1 MTDQQL
7 VDIRARL
14 GRGEVRRADVA
25 GLLEYVRHLRADLE
39 RLRQASRA
47 RYDLLER
54 LATHP
59 ALLDAGQREP
69 LREEIRLLL

>member
-14 GRGEVRRADVA
+14 GRGQVRPTDVA
-25 GLLEYVRHLRADLE
+25 ALLEAVHHLRADLA

-47 RYDLLER
+47 RYALLER
-54 LATHP
+54 LAPHP
-59 ALLDAGQREP
+59 ELLDAARREA
-69 LREEIRLLL
+69 LREEIRRLL